1 MEKRIFVSHK
11 TFGIGYL
18 LEKNKNQPIIEVNFN
33 HQLRKINNLDGL
45 EKNKYL
51 ILFNENFSNYIINQK
66 YEEKFD
72 YKTTSRGKTIYSNY
86 DDNAIISLIS
96 PTILTGEVRGSNY
109 DYYNV

>member
-51 ILFNENFSNYIINQK
+51 ILFKIFLIILLIKNMKKNLIIKLLLEVKLYI
-66 YEEKFD
+66 
-72 YKTTSRGKTIYSNY
+72 
-86 DDNAIISLIS
+86 LIMM
-96 PTILTGEVRGSNY
+96 IMQLFL
-109 DYYNV
+109 